1 MPSFRILTQV
11 EIMGQSEFL
20 NINITFT
27 QNDLFPYLLNIVAL
41 DYLILEWVAVAHV
54 LSIRQT
60 SQAHAATFTHIFQG
74 TTRQCP
80 AFDNGKELL
89 GITADFPDA
98 KAEGLQDVLGRD
110 FADKILRGC
119 KVHISN

>member
-1 MPSFRILTQV
+1 MRQHS
-11 EIMGQSEFL
+11 
-20 NINITFT
+20 
-27 QNDLFPYLLNIVAL
+27 
-41 DYLILEWVAVAHV
+41 
-54 LSIRQT
+54 QT
-60 SQAHAATFTHIFQG
+60 SFKE
-74 TTRQCP
+74 RQ
-80 AFDNGKELL
+80 DKKLL

>member
-1 MPSFRILTQV
+1 MFFRSGRPPKHMRQHSHTSFK
-11 EIMGQSEFL
+11 E
-20 NINITFT
+20 
-27 QNDLFPYLLNIVAL
+27 
-41 DYLILEWVAVAHV
+41 
-54 LSIRQT
+54 RQ
-60 SQAHAATFTHIFQG
+60 
-74 TTRQCP
+74 
-80 AFDNGKELL
+80 DKKLL